1 MEAEEKKRLIRYFPS
16 AGVGQRLSRKQG
28 FSRHSSYSRRQT
40 LKEQMPPTSS
50 FLLAFIAGQTWYG
63 MEYPFSQLDQLSW
76 LWPLPRSCPP
86 PAHRQEGS
94 VGETALLQCQH
105 CSATAKTLGCEQHLS
120 RYQHSTAQGGLQCGK
135 GAPAHPD
142 PRQPLAA
149 DNLLLF
155 TDFYKLQA
163 KIAERPWTLGPF
175 QETEKIV

>member
-1 MEAEEKKRLIRYFPS
+1 MRWKRFNLFSTSHQQAMSSHFLVSRASLGIAVITEDKCSNECPS
-16 AGVGQRLSRKQG
+16 LLS
-28 FSRHSSYSRRQT
+28 
-40 LKEQMPPTSS
+40 L
-50 FLLAFIAGQTWYG
+50 IAGQTWYG

-142 PRQPLAA
+142 PRQC
-149 DNLLLF
+149 
-155 TDFYKLQA
+155 
-163 KIAERPWTLGPF
+163 
-175 QETEKIV
+175 QETRLAWPRATFFPQQTPNHLKF